1 MFTAILHHTPSW
13 VWLLLAGLVALG
25 WSQSRDR
32 LLTLPRA
39 TLLPLAMVGLS
50 LYGLGS
56 AFGWAAE
63 PLTAW
68 LAGAAAALAAVHAA
82 GGWRGIEWQAAARRV
97 FVPGSWVPMVVI
109 LGVFSV
115 KFAVG
120 VLLAMQPGLRTQ
132 ASFVGAAA
140 LLYGG
145 FSGLF
150 FSRGIASWQ
159 AGRHALRASRA

>member
-32 LLTLPRA
+32 LLTLQRA

-50 LYGLGS
+50 LHGLGS
-56 AFGWAAE
+56 AFGWGAE
-63 PLTAW
+63 ALTAW

-82 GGWRGIEWQAAARRV
+82 GGWRGIEWRAAARRV
-97 FVPGSWVPMVVI
+97 FVPGSWIPMVAI
-109 LGVFSV
+109 LGVFGV

-120 VLLAMQPGLRTQ
+120 VMLAMQPALRTQ
-132 ASFVGAAA
+132 VAFIGAVA
-140 LLYGG
+140 LVYGG

-159 AGRHALRASRA
+159 AGRHARRASRA

>member
-13 VWLLLAGLVALG
+13 VWWLLAGLVALG

-32 LLTLPRA
+32 LLTLQRA

-50 LYGLGS
+50 LYGLSS
-56 AFGWAAE
+56 AFGWGTE

-68 LAGAAAALAAVHAA
+68 VAGAAAALAAVHAA
-82 GGWRGIEWQAAARRV
+82 GGWRGFEWQASARRV
-97 FVPGSWVPMVVI
+97 FVPGSWMPMVTI
-109 LGVFSV
+109 LGVFGI

-120 VLLAMQPGLRTQ
+120 VMLAMQPALRSQ
-132 ASFVGAAA
+132 AAFIGAVA
-140 LLYGG
+140 LVYGV

-159 AGRHALRASRA
+159 AGRHALRAGRA